1 MITFTHRE
9 PEQMTYSKSVTLD
22 KKERVPEML
31 GGLMG
36 LLLSLMISVL
46 SQRPKS

>member
-9 PEQMTYSKSVTLD
+9 PKQMTYSESVTLD
-22 KKERVPEML
+22 RKKKRVPEML

-36 LLLSLMISVL
+36 LLLSLMI
-46 SQRPKS
+46 